1 MPIPLQ
7 GTAMTALLSPSPAPP
22 RGILPIAI
30 LLSILVHI
38 LLLIGLGR
46 ESLSGPRPPE
56 EIVVS
61 LQSPQL
67 QDALAA
73 NAPAPIVAPSD
84 QENGEVPEGRAFRS
98 DRNNRVEQ
106 ETIARG
112 IPNPGLPEGTE
123 DGLAPESPPAQP
135 PANAPAQDSAAI
147 ATTPPAPEAADPA
160 SNADRRNE
168 TQKMLAA
175 PDTGTQRGRKL
186 PGLEKLL
193 APPGA
198 VLGNRPPPQPRAA
211 TQAPPSQTVPDP
223 NRDLLRAPPPARGL
237 LAGLRGTYDN
247 LPSVAAGKL
256 TFLNTKADRFAPFVR
271 RVGTRVFENLLIEQR
286 KRLNANE
293 ILTAR
298 NSTTVRVTLSPEGKL
313 KDIEIVERSGSQSMD
328 GTLLEA
334 LRAAAFDANPPREA
348 SKDDGTYEFI
358 FRAQVLA
365 QVGSGSSGP
374 RLQRVESRLQVGL
387 N

>member
-1 MPIPLQ
+1 
-7 GTAMTALLSPSPAPP
+7 
-22 RGILPIAI
+22 
-30 LLSILVHI
+30 
-38 LLLIGLGR
+38 
-46 ESLSGPRPPE
+46 
-56 EIVVS
+56 
-61 LQSPQL
+61 
-67 QDALAA
+67 
-73 NAPAPIVAPSD
+73 
-84 QENGEVPEGRAFRS
+84 
-98 DRNNRVEQ
+98 
-106 ETIARG
+106 
-112 IPNPGLPEGTE
+112 
-123 DGLAPESPPAQP
+123 
-135 PANAPAQDSAAI
+135 
-147 ATTPPAPEAADPA
+147 
-160 SNADRRNE
+160 
-168 TQKMLAA
+168 MLAA
-175 PDTGTQRGRKL
+175 PDTGTLPAREL

-193 APPGA
+193 APPGT
-198 VLGNRPPPQPRAA
+198 VMGNRPPPR
-211 TQAPPSQTVPDP
+211 TDRQAPPDPTVTDP

-293 ILTAR
+293 ILAAR
-298 NSTTVRVTLSPEGKL
+298 NSTTVRVLLSPEGKL

-348 SKDDGTYEFI
+348 SKEDGTYEFI

-365 QVGSGSSGP
+365 QVGSGSNGP

>member
-46 ESLSGPRPPE
+46 ESISGPRPPE

-61 LQSPQL
+61 LQSPAL
-67 QDALAA
+67 QEPLAA

-112 IPNPGLPEGTE
+112 IPNPGLPEGTAE
-123 DGLAPESPPAQP
+123 GLAPEAPPPQP
-135 PANAPAQDSAAI
+135 PAAAQESTAQ
-147 ATTPPAPEAADPA
+147 ATAPPAPEAADPA
-160 SNADRRNE
+160 SDADRRNE

-175 PDTGTQRGRKL
+175 PDTGTQPAREL

-193 APPGA
+193 APPGT

-211 TQAPPSQTVPDP
+211 SQAPPGAAVPDP

-293 ILTAR
+293 ILAAR
-298 NSTTVRVTLSPEGKL
+298 NSTTVRVLLSPEGKL

-348 SKDDGTYEFI
+348 SKEDGTYEFI

-374 RLQRVESRLQVGL
+374 KLQRVESRLQVGL

>member
-1 MPIPLQ
+1 MPLPLQ

-38 LLLIGLGR
+38 LLLIGLGS

-61 LQSPQL
+61 LQSPPPQE
-67 QDALAA
+67 ALAA

-112 IPNPGLPEGTE
+112 IPNPGLPEGTAE
-123 DGLAPESPPAQP
+123 GMAPEAPPPQP
-135 PANAPAQDSAAI
+135 PAAAQESAAK
-147 ATTPPAPEAADPA
+147 ATTPPAPEAEAADAA
-160 SNADRRNE
+160 SDADRRNE

-175 PDTGTQRGRKL
+175 PDTGTQPAREL

-193 APPGA
+193 APPGT

-211 TQAPPSQTVPDP
+211 RQAPPDAAVPDP

-293 ILTAR
+293 ILAAR
-298 NSTTVRVTLSPEGKL
+298 NSTTVRVLLSPEGKL

-334 LRAAAFDANPPREA
+334 LRAAPLTPTPRA
-348 SKDDGTYEFI
+348 KRPRRTAPTSSSSALRYWHKSVQARTVPSCSGWKVG
-358 FRAQVLA
+358 FR
-365 QVGSGSSGP
+365 SD
-374 RLQRVESRLQVGL
+374 
-387 N
+387 